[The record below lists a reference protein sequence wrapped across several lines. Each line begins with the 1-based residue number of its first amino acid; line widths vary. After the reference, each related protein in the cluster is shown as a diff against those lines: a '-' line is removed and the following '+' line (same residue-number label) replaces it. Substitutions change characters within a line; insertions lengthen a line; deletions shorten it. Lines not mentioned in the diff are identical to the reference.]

1 MEEKSVN
8 NVSPVAIVTGG
19 AKGIGQAISLVL
31 AKNGTNVVVSDVD
44 ELAAEQTAEIV
55 RGYGCRSIVLKTD
68 VISEKE
74 IIGLVSGTVKEFGRL
89 DVLVNNA
96 GVIKM
101 SPILDLT
108 VDQWDQTLNINL
120 RGTFLASREAFR
132 VMKLQKSGKIIN
144 ISSLSA
150 KIGGHA
156 APADY
161 SASKAGIMTLTKSFA
176 LAGAEFGI
184 NVNAVAPGPID
195 TDLTRAWGSEVNNEF
210 AEKIPLKRYGKP
222 QDVAEAVAFLASE
235 KSDYI
240 TGEII
245 DVNGGFL
252 MD

>member
-1 MEEKSVN
+1 
-8 NVSPVAIVTGG
+8 
-19 AKGIGQAISLVL
+19 
-31 AKNGTNVVVSDVD
+31 
-44 ELAAEQTAEIV
+44 
-55 RGYGCRSIVLKTD
+55 
-68 VISEKE
+68 
-74 IIGLVSGTVKEFGRL
+74 
-89 DVLVNNA
+89 
-96 GVIKM
+96 
-101 SPILDLT
+101 
-108 VDQWDQTLNINL
+108 

-150 KIGGHA
+150 KIGGYA

-195 TDLTRAWGSEVNNEF
+195 TDLTRAWGSKVNAEF

-235 KSDYI
+235 KADYI

>member
-44 ELAAEQTAEIV
+44 ELAAEQNAEIV

-150 KIGGHA
+150 KIGGYA

-195 TDLTRAWGSEVNNEF
+195 TDLTRAWGSKVNDEF

-235 KSDYI
+235 KADYI

>member
-1 MEEKSVN
+1 MEDKSVN

-150 KIGGHA
+150 KIGGYA

-195 TDLTRAWGSEVNNEF
+195 TDLTRAWGSKVNDEF

-235 KSDYI
+235 KADYI

>member
-150 KIGGHA
+150 KIGGYA

-195 TDLTRAWGSEVNNEF
+195 TDLTRAWGSKVNAEF

-235 KSDYI
+235 KADYI

>member
-150 KIGGHA
+150 KIGGYA

-195 TDLTRAWGSEVNNEF
+195 TDLTRAWGSKVNDEF

-235 KSDYI
+235 KADYI